1 MRYDWLIVG
10 AGFTGCVMA
19 ERIASQLGQRVL
31 VIDKRDHIGG
41 NAYDHYDEHG
51 VLVHKYGP
59 HIFHTNDAR
68 VWEYLSQFTKWHPYE
83 HSVLAVVDGRHVPVP
98 FNLDSLYAVFPSTQ
112 AEKLERLL
120 VATYGAEVNVPILR
134 MIEHEDEDLRW
145 LSRYIYKNIF
155 ENYTLKQW
163 GMRPE
168 ELGPTVTGRVPVRIS
183 RDGRY
188 FQDRYQAMPAEG
200 FTPMFRRML
209 SNPVIHLELNTDL
222 ADLGKGIEFGRMLY
236 TGPIDAHFGYMHGQ
250 LPYRSLRFEF
260 DFFDC
265 EQMQPV
271 TTVNYPN
278 EHDYTRITEFKH
290 MTGQR
295 IFGTSTVREYPQAHV
310 PGKNE
315 PYYPVPLPASAEL
328 FARYAGETAHMKD
341 SVLFCGRLADY
352 KYYNMDQVV
361 ARALMLFEKRIA
373 KPKREQLVR
382 TKSGGHHG

>member
-1 MRYDWLIVG
+1 
-10 AGFTGCVMA
+10 
-19 ERIASQLGQRVL
+19 
-31 VIDKRDHIGG
+31 
-41 NAYDHYDEHG
+41 
-51 VLVHKYGP
+51 
-59 HIFHTNDAR
+59 
-68 VWEYLSQFTKWHPYE
+68 
-83 HSVLAVVDGRHVPVP
+83 
-98 FNLDSLYAVFPSTQ
+98 LYAVFPSTQ

>member
-1 MRYDWLIVG
+1 
-10 AGFTGCVMA
+10 
-19 ERIASQLGQRVL
+19 
-31 VIDKRDHIGG
+31 
-41 NAYDHYDEHG
+41 
-51 VLVHKYGP
+51 
-59 HIFHTNDAR
+59 
-68 VWEYLSQFTKWHPYE
+68 
-83 HSVLAVVDGRHVPVP
+83 
-98 FNLDSLYAVFPSTQ
+98 
-112 AEKLERLL
+112 
-120 VATYGAEVNVPILR
+120 
-134 MIEHEDEDLRW
+134 
-145 LSRYIYKNIF
+145 
-155 ENYTLKQW
+155 
-163 GMRPE
+163 
-168 ELGPTVTGRVPVRIS
+168 
-183 RDGRY
+183 
-188 FQDRYQAMPAEG
+188 
-200 FTPMFRRML
+200 
-209 SNPVIHLELNTDL
+209 
-222 ADLGKGIEFGRMLY
+222 MLY